1 MKLAIIGTG
10 HVGLVT
16 GLGFADAGHD
26 VICQDVDAAKIEMLQ
41 NGKAPIFEPG
51 LDDLLARCMAS
62 GRVSFRTSLEET
74 ARDAQ
79 VLFVCVGTPPQD
91 RGQSDLS
98 FVELVARQLAECA
111 PKGEYRLVV
120 DKSTVPV
127 KTAERVRQTLD
138 LYGSEGTIFG
148 VASNPEFLR
157 EGNAVDDTLRPDR
170 IVVGVSTPEDAELLR
185 QVYEP
190 IVQTVG
196 CPYIQTDVRS
206 AEMIKHVANAFLSTR
221 LSFINM
227 VARVCDATG
236 AVVDEVL
243 RGVTLDARIGSAF
256 FRPGIGYGGSCFP
269 KDVPAFAH
277 IAEEHGIDA
286 ALLWAVHDTNNT
298 QTEWFFEKIRA
309 ALWVIRGKPIA
320 VWGLAFKQDT
330 DDVRESPAMKLVQML
345 LDAGAQVHAHD
356 PFAAATATR
365 WLKHVYGGALP
376 GNFTLHND
384 PMACLTNADAL
395 VVGTEWKQF
404 TEIDP
409 AAVKPKLRLPLVFDG
424 KNVLD
429 ADQWR
434 AAGFIYEGV
443 GRTVPTLPQTHVQ
456 GNEAAGSRS
465 ATRLPHIR

>member
-26 VICQDVDAAKIEMLQ
+26 VICQDVDANKINGLA

-51 LDDLLARCMAS
+51 LDELLARCIAA
-62 GRVSFRTSLEET
+62 GKVNFRTDLTST
-74 ARDAQ
+74 VRDAE
-79 VLFVCVGTPPQD
+79 VLFVCVGTPPQE

-98 FVELVARQLAECA
+98 FVELVARQVAECA
-111 PKGEYRLVV
+111 QPGVYRLVV

-127 KTAERVRQTLD
+127 KTAERVRQTLN
-138 LYGSEGTIFG
+138 LYGGDGTTFG

-170 IVVGVSTPEDAELLR
+170 IVVGVSSEQDAALLDA
-185 QVYEP
+185 VYKP
-190 IVQTVG
+190 IIAKVG

-286 ALLWAVHDTNNT
+286 TLLWAVHDTNQT
-298 QTEWFFEKIRA
+298 QAEWFFDKIRA
-309 ALWVIRGKPIA
+309 ALWILRGKPIA

-330 DDVRESPAMKLVQML
+330 DDVRESPAIRIVQML
-345 LDAGAQVHAHD
+345 LDAGAQVRAYD
-356 PFAAATATR
+356 PRANHTTVR
-365 WLKHVYGGALP
+365 ALGINGELP
-376 GNFTLHND
+376 AGLTLMDD
-384 PMACLTNADAL
+384 PLACCDNADAL
-395 VVGTEWKQF
+395 IVGTEWKDF
-404 TEIDP
+404 AAIDP
-409 AAVKPKLRLPLVFDG
+409 AGVKSRLRLPLVFDG

-429 ADQWR
+429 VDRWR
-434 AAGFIYEGV
+434 AAGFVYEGV
-443 GRTVPTLPQTHVQ
+443 GRTVP
-456 GNEAAGSRS
+456 E
-465 ATRLPHIR
+465 LPHDHVSGTRPGSGATSRTTIGR